1 MVVVALLMILL
12 YLQVL
17 WTLASVV
24 VVLESTWCFNSLIR
38 SARLVK
44 GAGTIAVSLMLV
56 FGCLFGV
63 LGVCSWVLEMGMN
76 EATRWKNWG
85 LAVLLGVTTVFL
97 MLLILHIA
105 AAKTA
110 LYLHCKAAHGE
121 EFADSCDHFN
131 LLADDGNR

>member
-1 MVVVALLMILL
+1 MAALLMVLL

-17 WTLASVV
+17 WTLAPVV
-24 VVLESTWCFNSLIR
+24 VVLESTGGFNSLIR
-38 SARLVK
+38 SARPVK

-56 FGCLFGV
+56 FGCLSGV
-63 LGVCSWVLEMGMN
+63 LRVCSWVLEMGIN

-97 MLLILHIA
+97 MLLILHNA
-105 AAKTA
+105 ATNTA

-121 EFADSCDHFN
+121 EFADSCDHFP
-131 LLADDGNR
+131 LLVDDGNC

>member
-24 VVLESTWCFNSLIR
+24 VVLESTWCFNFLIR

-44 GAGTIAVSLMLV
+44 GAGTIAVSLMQV
-56 FGCLFGV
+56 FGCLSGV

-76 EATRWKNWG
+76 EATRWKN
-85 LAVLLGVTTVFL
+85 
-97 MLLILHIA
+97 
-105 AAKTA
+105 
-110 LYLHCKAAHGE
+110 
-121 EFADSCDHFN
+121 
-131 LLADDGNR
+131 